1 MKGAQAV
8 SAITKLIAAG
18 RGRSRIDTG
27 RCGETVAKAYEATG
41 DVAAAAEVRQALL
54 ETAGPVV
61 AAMGRGERDR
71 LEWFE
76 PTDLSGQL
84 VLDGAAGAAMERLFA
99 ELQQAHRLFAAGI
112 DAPTRVLFSGPSGT
126 GKTLAARWLG
136 GRLGIP
142 VAVARLSS
150 VVSSHLGETGA
161 NLAKAFDAVSL
172 LPAVLFLDEID
183 AICARR
189 GGSGKHDVE
198 EMARVTSTLL
208 QALDMAPPGQII
220 IAATNFRE
228 KVDPALLRRLPTQ
241 IGFALPGDEARRRM
255 IAGWW
260 ERVPH
265 EAAALDEAVAATRER
280 SGAEARA
287 LAMAAARAALLAEDE
302 ITPARVRTAA
312 AEMWPSG
319 EVDN

>member
-1 MKGAQAV
+1 VKGAQAV
-8 SAITKLIAAG
+8 SAITRLIAAG

-27 RCGETVAKAYEATG
+27 RCGETVARAYEAMG
-41 DVAAAAEVRQALL
+41 DAVAAAAVRQALL
-54 ETAGPVV
+54 DTAGPVV
-61 AAMGRGERDR
+61 ATMGRGERDR

-84 VLDGAAGAAMERLFA
+84 VLDGTTGAALERLVT
-99 ELQQAHRLFAAGI
+99 ELQQAHRLLAAGI

-142 VAVARLSS
+142 VAVLRISS

-161 NLAKAFDAVSL
+161 NLAKAFEATSL
-172 LPAVLFLDEID
+172 LPTVLFLDELD

-189 GGSGKHDVE
+189 DGTGNRDVE

-208 QALDMAPPGQII
+208 QMLDMALPGPIV

-228 KVDPALLRRLPTQ
+228 KVDPALLRRLPAQ
-241 IGFALPGDEARRRM
+241 IEFGLPGSHARQRM
-255 IAGWW
+255 ILGWW
-260 ERVPH
+260 EKVPH
-265 EAAALDEAVAATRER
+265 EGMALLEAIERTTGR
-280 SGAEARA
+280 SGAETRA

-302 ITPARVRTAA
+302 VTPARVRTAA
-312 AEMWPSG
+312 AEMWPG
-319 EVDN
+319 KVG